1 MKKYN
6 LSIKIEA
13 TSAKEAELIIQS
25 LSLLASKLSTEV
37 LVQLADVV
45 SNPVKLAFAK
55 SQLGIK

>member
-6 LSIKIEA
+6 LNIKIEA
-13 TSAKEAELIIQS
+13 ATSKEAELMIKS
-25 LSLLASKLSTEV
+25 LSTLASKLPTEV
-37 LVQLADVV
+37 LVQLADVI